1 MAMENKQPEAAGT
14 APAGQGPEFTGEC
27 WPTARGFWTIFPE
40 LCKGCGLCLERC
52 PAGVIRWADELGAY
66 GANRVTVDAEGC
78 VTCKICAF
86 YCPDAAISVVVK

>member
-1 MAMENKQPEAAGT
+1 MTKENKSGKPATAA
-14 APAGQGPEFTGEC
+14 PDQQGPELSGER

-52 PAGVIRWADELGAY
+52 PTGAIRWGDGLGAY
-66 GANRVTVDAEGC
+66 GANRVTVDAAGC
-78 VTCKICAF
+78 VTCKICAY